1 MWKTEAEGGEEPAG
15 GGGWRRQDWAYL
27 GQKLLD
33 FFTSLNSDLFLFQ
46 IKDSHDCLP

>member
-1 MWKTEAEGGEEPAG
+1 MEDRGRGRGGASWG

>member
-1 MWKTEAEGGEEPAG
+1 MEDRGRGRGGASW

-33 FFTSLNSDLFLFQ
+33 FFTSLNSDLLLVQ